1 MMKKQRKFWRSIAPY
16 GYVMPISL
24 ILLTFVVASLVISVI
39 FSFMKYNLLLPPE
52 FLGLENYKRLLTD
65 EKMHLALGNTLKI
78 MIMVVPLQVVLSV
91 LFATLIAARKNSLAG
106 KIAKAAIFIPV
117 ISSSAVVGTVWKT
130 MLNGRNPVIQGFFSA
145 FGIDTG
151 MLLGSSTTAIIT
163 VAMIMVWKNFGY
175 YMVLNLA
182 SLTAIPDS
190 YYEAA
195 KVDGGG
201 VMQRFIHIT
210 LPLLKPAIIMD
221 VFLSVVMSLQSFD
234 LIYTMTGGGP
244 SNSTL
249 TMVMYA
255 YDQTFQNGK
264 AGYAMAVSNLLFLIV
279 LSLLML
285 QKGFMKREASEI

>member
-1 MMKKQRKFWRSIAPY
+1 MKKQRIFWKGIAPY

-24 ILLTFVVASLVISVI
+24 ILLTFVVASVVISVL
-39 FSFMKYNLLLPPE
+39 FSFTKYNLLLPPE
-52 FLGLENYKRLLTD
+52 TNGLENYRKLLTD
-65 EKMHLALGNTLKI
+65 EKMHLALFNTLKI
-78 MIMVVPLQVVLSV
+78 MAMVVPLQVVLSV
-91 LFATLIAARKNSLAG
+91 LFASLIAARKNHFAG
-106 KIAKAAIFIPV
+106 KLAKAAIFIPV

-130 MLNGRNPVIQGFFSA
+130 MLNGRNPVIQGFFSV

-151 MLLGSSTTAIIT
+151 MLLGSSATAIVT

-182 SLTAIPDS
+182 SLSAIPDS

-201 VMQRFIHIT
+201 VVQRFWHIT

-221 VFLSVVMSLQSFD
+221 VFLSIVMSLQSFD

-255 YDQTFQNGK
+255 YNLTFKNGK
-264 AGYAMAVSNLLFLIV
+264 AGYAMAVSNILFLIV
-279 LSLLML
+279 LAIVLL

>member
-1 MMKKQRKFWRSIAPY
+1 MKKQRIFWKGIAPY

-24 ILLTFVVASLVISVI
+24 ILLTFVVASVVISVL
-39 FSFMKYNLLLPPE
+39 FSFTKYNLLLPPE
-52 FLGLENYKRLLTD
+52 SNGLENYRKLLTD
-65 EKMHLALGNTLKI
+65 EKMHLALFNTLKI
-78 MIMVVPLQVVLSV
+78 MAMVVPLQVVLSV
-91 LFATLIAARKNSLAG
+91 LFASLIAARKNHFAG
-106 KIAKAAIFIPV
+106 KLAKAAIFIPV

-130 MLNGRNPVIQGFFSA
+130 MLNGRNPVIQGFFSV

-151 MLLGSSTTAIIT
+151 MLLGSSATAIVT

-182 SLTAIPDS
+182 SLSAIPDS

-201 VMQRFIHIT
+201 VVQRFWHIT

-221 VFLSVVMSLQSFD
+221 VFLSIVMSLQSFD

-255 YDQTFQNGK
+255 YNLTFKNGK
-264 AGYAMAVSNLLFLIV
+264 AGYAMAVSNILFLIV
-279 LSLLML
+279 LAIVLL

>member
-1 MMKKQRKFWRSIAPY
+1 MKKQRIFWKGIAPY

-24 ILLTFVVASLVISVI
+24 ILVTFVVASVVISVL
-39 FSFMKYNLLLPPE
+39 FSFTKYNLLLPPE
-52 FLGLENYKRLLTD
+52 SNGLENYRKLLTD
-65 EKMHLALGNTLKI
+65 EKMHLALFNTLKI
-78 MIMVVPLQVVLSV
+78 MAMVVPLQVVLSV
-91 LFATLIAARKNSLAG
+91 LFASLIAARKNHFAG
-106 KIAKAAIFIPV
+106 KLAKAAIFIPV

-130 MLNGRNPVIQGFFSA
+130 MLNGRNPVIQGFFSV

-151 MLLGSSTTAIIT
+151 MLLGSSATAIVT

-182 SLTAIPDS
+182 SLSAIPDS

-201 VMQRFIHIT
+201 VVQRFWHIT

-221 VFLSVVMSLQSFD
+221 VFLSIVMSLQSFD

-255 YDQTFQNGK
+255 YNLTFKNGK
-264 AGYAMAVSNLLFLIV
+264 AGYAMAVSNILFLIV
-279 LSLLML
+279 LAIVLL